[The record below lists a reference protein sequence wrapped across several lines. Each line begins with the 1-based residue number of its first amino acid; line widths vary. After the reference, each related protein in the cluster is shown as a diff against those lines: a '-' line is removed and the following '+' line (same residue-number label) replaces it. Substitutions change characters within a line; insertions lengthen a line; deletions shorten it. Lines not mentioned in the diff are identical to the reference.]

1 MDRVRITARDSLGH
15 FPSLSCFL
23 SYQFLA
29 IWGIITLRL
38 IALTKCF
45 ICIMSLDSPL
55 KLIPLFPFFRKVS

>member
-1 MDRVRITARDSLGH
+1 MDRVRITARDSLGP

-29 IWGIITLRL
+29 IWGITTLRL

-45 ICIMSLDSPL
+45 IYIMPLNSPL
-55 KLIPLFPFFRKVS
+55 KLIPLFPLFKKVS